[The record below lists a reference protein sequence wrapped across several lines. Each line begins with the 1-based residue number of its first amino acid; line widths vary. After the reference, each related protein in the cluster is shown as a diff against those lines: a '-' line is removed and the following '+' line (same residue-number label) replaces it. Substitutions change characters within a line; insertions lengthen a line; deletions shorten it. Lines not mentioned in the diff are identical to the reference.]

1 MQLYLTFI
9 FFIGTVWDF
18 VTSLLGII
26 GLFGVTNFNLQNIV
40 VYITAV
46 VGALLILGLSI
57 SSHQIWDAN
66 ARSDYKWLRPVHVMS
81 IAYDFYSSFLGT
93 AQSIVLQENRG
104 LGISI
109 GFTFVW
115 ENTTL
120 GQKVMLLFLS
130 IMVTL
135 SPIILSFRIK
145 P

>member
-1 MQLYLTFI
+1 VKDYLTWI
-9 FFIGTVWDF
+9 FFLGTIWDF

-26 GLFGVTNFNLQNIV
+26 GLFGVTDFQLQNIV

-46 VGALLILGLSI
+46 VGSLLIVGLSFNAAE
-57 SSHQIWDAN
+57 IWDTN
-66 ARSDYKWLRPVHVMS
+66 ASDDYKWLRPVHVMS

-109 GFTFVW
+109 DFTFVW

-135 SPIILSFRIK
+135 SPIILSFRMK